1 MTGSATNQSTPALR
15 TDGLLRFARNDGVSI
30 GRRADYAN
38 PRNSRAAATM
48 LTSAGRTSSH
58 LRVFNPQSGL
68 IQIWASESRLH
79 ASLSR
84 LVISPISGTRGEW
97 IS

>member
-1 MTGSATNQSTPALR
+1 MPTIYVDNFGKMVGTARSAR
-15 TDGLLRFARNDGVSI
+15 LLLA
-30 GRRADYAN
+30 AYASA
-38 PRNSRAAATM
+38 RNSRAAATM
-48 LTSAGRTSSH
+48 LASAGRTSSH

-68 IQIWASESRLH
+68 IQIWESESRFR

-97 IS
+97 MS